1 MTDFVSP
8 ISLLKNTDPMRKI
21 FILLSAALCVG
32 SMSAQDDF
40 AQTLQAIE
48 QNNTALKALRA
59 AAEAE
64 KAENRADLSLD
75 DPEIEFNQLW
85 GSPQGVSDR
94 RDFKA
99 IQPLD
104 WGTLLGKKRRVAA
117 CRNNLVDEN
126 LREARREVLLEARRC
141 LLDLTNANAQL
152 AQLEHRRKHLETALV
167 AEQRKLDEGEGTQL
181 EYNKV
186 SRNMLL
192 LQAQIQTVSAER
204 DLLLTRLAGLNGGEP
219 LSFTCAE
226 FPAPL
231 ELPESFSDWWQ
242 SIRGTLPAISA
253 AAGEV
258 ELSRSQL
265 ALTRAGNW
273 PSLAVGYM
281 REKTFGEHLQGITV
295 GITIPLWNTKRRLRS
310 AKAAITAAEIRRED
324 VQLRQQTEAEQ
335 LFRRVH
341 GLRQVAETYRRAFTE
356 SSNAELLEKA
366 LAGGQISVL
375 EFVDELNEY
384 FDAADQL
391 RQAEYEYHSAVL
403 DLPLGYE

>member
-1 MTDFVSP
+1 
-8 ISLLKNTDPMRKI
+8 MRKI
-21 FILLSAALCVG
+21 FILLSAVLCVG
-32 SMSAQDDF
+32 SLSAQDDF
-40 AQTLQAIE
+40 TQALQAVE
-48 QNNTALKALRA
+48 QNNTTLKALRA

-64 KAENRADLSLD
+64 KAENLAELSLD
-75 DPEIEFNQLW
+75 NPEIEFNQLW

-99 IQPLD
+99 VQPLD
-104 WGTLLGKKRRVAA
+104 WGTLLGRKRRVAA
-117 CRNNLVDEN
+117 GQNRLVDEN
-126 LREARREVLLEARRC
+126 FREARREVLLEARRC

-152 AQLEHRRKHLETALV
+152 AQLEHRRKHLETALI
-167 AEQRKLDEGEGTQL
+167 AEQRRLDEGAGTQL

-186 SRNMLL
+186 SRNALL
-192 LQAQIQTVSAER
+192 LQAQIQAVRSER

-219 LSFTCAE
+219 LAFTCAE

-231 ELPESFSDWWQ
+231 ALPESFSEWWQ
-242 SIRGTLPAISA
+242 GVRGTLPALSA

-295 GITIPLWNTKRRLRS
+295 GISIPLWNTKSRLRS

-324 VQLRQQTEAEQ
+324 VLLQWQTEAER
-335 LFRRVH
+335 LFLRVR
-341 GLRQVAETYRRAFTE
+341 GLQQVAETYRRAFTN

-384 FDAADQL
+384 FDTADQL